1 MTPWPT
7 STDVPVHRW
16 LPAPGNYLCGL
27 TWDGEYLWHSD
38 QEAGTIVT
46 VDPGDGSVVRT
57 LNCSQLRADLT
68 CHNGWLCQV
77 GGRPK
82 RILLIDPQTGDIV
95 NQKQVS
101 PPSGRLCGI
110 EMGPEG
116 MWMCLRAPAVV
127 QLRDFDTM
135 SVQRELPVAGSPS
148 GLTYVDG
155 MVLYSEFEAGILRA
169 VDTVTG
175 SILAT
180 VPVEGR
186 PTGMTWDGE
195 QLWYCDFE
203 ARQFKAIRLN
213 DVLNAPD

>member
-1 MTPWPT
+1 
-7 STDVPVHRW
+7 
-16 LPAPGNYLCGL
+16 
-27 TWDGEYLWHSD
+27 
-38 QEAGTIVT
+38 
-46 VDPGDGSVVRT
+46 
-57 LNCSQLRADLT
+57 
-68 CHNGWLCQV
+68 
-77 GGRPK
+77 
-82 RILLIDPQTGDIV
+82 
-95 NQKQVS
+95 
-101 PPSGRLCGI
+101 
-110 EMGPEG
+110 
-116 MWMCLRAPAVV
+116 MCLRAPAVV